1 MVVRIRSLVI
11 FRSRASTEIEKTTCF
26 MVKRKKNHI
35 FTKEKHNFPFFIFQK
50 NSPSLS
56 NPPSFPFR
64 FQKSQNITLSNWSFD
79 VSGDGSLVVNEF
91 NSDLGTLTLR
101 AGSADDG
108 DDFGVSRLVGFVHG
122 CFFNVVFSGLSKLFL
137 K

>member
-1 MVVRIRSLVI
+1 
-11 FRSRASTEIEKTTCF
+11 
-26 MVKRKKNHI
+26 MVKRKKII
-35 FTKEKHNFPFFIFQK
+35 FLQKKNTVFPPYPTFFIFFFTSKK
-50 NSPSLS
+50 NSPSSLS

-79 VSGDGSLVVNEF
+79 VSGDGSFVVDEL
-91 NSDLGTLTLR
+91 NSDLGTLTLG

-122 CFFNVVFSGLSKLFL
+122 CFFF
-137 K
+137 